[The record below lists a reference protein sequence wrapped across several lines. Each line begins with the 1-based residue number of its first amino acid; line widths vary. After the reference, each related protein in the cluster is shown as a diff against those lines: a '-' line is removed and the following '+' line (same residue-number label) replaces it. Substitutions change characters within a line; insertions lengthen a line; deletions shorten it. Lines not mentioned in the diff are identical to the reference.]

1 LCGGK
6 KKGLPFRV
14 LLVGSLSGN
23 GDGRCPS
30 GQREG
35 GGVVLTCKMLGSAT
49 QNPIRRRRANRRGRS
64 RRAFGRNRRIGNA
77 PRCARR
83 AARIAKQRFEFIEL
97 LNRLEAMALLYN
109 DGKLAPSTK
118 KFTGKFLDQAVA
130 GMQASE
136 AMTKLKREAITVD
149 DTFHELQKFE
159 KRHAPEIRKLA
170 RSYTT
175 NRVCGDD
182 RQLLST
188 RPRSRRLIASRSC
201 CEVSWGG
208 RVPCH
213 SMQRLRRIVQSRK
226 SVPLPTV

>member
-1 LCGGK
+1 MPQLRDAMR
-6 KKGLPFRV
+6 RV
-14 LLVGSLSGN
+14 H
-23 GDGRCPS
+23 D
-30 GQREG
+30 
-35 GGVVLTCKMLGSAT
+35 
-49 QNPIRRRRANRRGRS
+49 
-64 RRAFGRNRRIGNA
+64 A
-77 PRCARR
+77 PDD
-83 AARIAKQRFEFIEL
+83 AKQRFEFIEQ
-97 LNRLEAMALLYN
+97 LNRLKALALLYN
-109 DGKLAPSTK
+109 DGRLAPSTK

-130 GMQASE
+130 GIQASE
-136 AMTKLKREAITVD
+136 AMTKLKREAITGD

-175 NRVCGDD
+175 NRVCCDD

-226 SVPLPTV
+226 SVPLSTV